1 MWQHWGAESAATYN
15 CFVYFCQQMTFCFFS
30 GFLVL
35 NARCSCLIAGM
46 GHGWRQK
53 NSGVYICWDRMGMV
67 GDMWGLLV
75 QTYFTAIYLS
85 EEIWHCLSHDTCLFR
100 AVYFQLFHSIKFYQA
115 EDGTFWGH
123 SGHLKTKKVSFR
135 LPLTLFL

>member
-1 MWQHWGAESAATYN
+1 
-15 CFVYFCQQMTFCFFS
+15 
-30 GFLVL
+30 
-35 NARCSCLIAGM
+35 
-46 GHGWRQK
+46 
-53 NSGVYICWDRMGMV
+53 MV
-67 GDMWGLLV
+67 GDKLCVDMWGLLV

-123 SGHLKTKKVSFR
+123 SGHLKTKKG
-135 LPLTLFL
+135 LFQAAFNIIPKQ

>member
-1 MWQHWGAESAATYN
+1 M
-15 CFVYFCQQMTFCFFS
+15 
-30 GFLVL
+30 
-35 NARCSCLIAGM
+35 AGDK
-46 GHGWRQK
+46 K

-67 GDMWGLLV
+67 GDKLCVDMWGLLV